1 MAEKSC
7 EKGPGGL
14 KHLCLRVRYLVL
26 VGACDGATELGVSTD
41 GSHELHAMAQSQDM
55 NCKLGVI

>member
-41 GSHELHAMAQSQDM
+41 GSPVHSKPWPSHRT
-55 NCKLGVI
+55 